1 VETLQDYL
9 GSKDYALEQNIKSLE
24 AALRSFNLENVEI
37 REGERFKKSEVILF
51 KNKIPI

>member
-24 AALRSFNLENVEI
+24 AALKSFNLADV
-37 REGERFKKSEVILF
+37 
-51 KNKIPI
+51 KIED